1 MPTSFWSREGGWEHG
16 SCRWQDRVHTGGARG
31 IGLGIARA
39 FARAGAKLALA
50 DIDQASLATAK
61 SELSDL
67 TPVET
72 FILDV
77 RDRSAYA
84 RVADETESRLGSVSI
99 LCNNAGVA
107 GGRHVT
113 RLTYEDWDWV
123 IGINLTG
130 VINGVQTF
138 LPRMLKRG
146 GGGHI
151 VNTASGAGLAATSA
165 GLLYTTSKFA
175 VVGLSESL
183 RLELEPFK
191 IGVSVLCP
199 GPVNT
204 KIISNS
210 NDTRPSSSATVEE
223 TKMWESAITQANA
236 FLAAGAD
243 PNEVGEMVLAAVK
256 TDRLYIHTDRIMAG
270 LIEARAKALL
280 EALPAA
286 K

>member
-1 MPTSFWSREGGWEHG
+1 M
-16 SCRWQDRVHTGGARG
+16 DRVDGKTAFITGGARG

-39 FARAGAKLALA
+39 FARAGAKLAIA
-50 DIDQASLATAK
+50 DIDQASLAAAK
-61 SELSDL
+61 SELSAL
-67 TPVET
+67 TSIET
-72 FILDV
+72 FLLDV

-107 GGRHVT
+107 GDPHVT
-113 RLTYEDWDWV
+113 RLTYEYWDWV
-123 IGINLTG
+123 IGINLNG

-138 LPRMLKRG
+138 LPRMLKQG

-183 RLELEPFK
+183 RLALEPFQ

-204 KIISNS
+204 NIISNS
-210 NDTRPSSSATVEE
+210 RETQPSSPVSVEE
-223 TKMWESAITQANA
+223 TKKWEAAISQASA
-236 FLAAGAD
+236 FLAAGASPD
-243 PNEVGEMVLAAVK
+243 EVGEMVLGAVK
-256 TDRLYIHTDRIMAG
+256 SDRLYIHTDRIMAP

-280 EALPAA
+280 DAMPQA

>member
-1 MPTSFWSREGGWEHG
+1 M
-16 SCRWQDRVHTGGARG
+16 DRIDGKTAFITGGARG

-50 DIDQASLATAK
+50 DIDQSSLAAAK

-67 TPVET
+67 TAVET
-72 FILDV
+72 FLLDV

-84 RVADETESRLGSVSI
+84 RVADETESRIGPVSI

-107 GGRHVT
+107 GHQDVT
-113 RLTYEDWDWV
+113 RLTYEYWDWV
-123 IGINLTG
+123 IGINLNG
-130 VINGVQTF
+130 VINGIQTF
-138 LPRMLKRG
+138 LPRMLQRG
-146 GGGHI
+146 DGGHI
-151 VNTASGAGLAATSA
+151 VNTASGAGLAATGS
-165 GLLYTTSKFA
+165 GILYTTSKFA

-183 RLELEPFK
+183 RLALEPLK

-204 KIISNS
+204 KIVSNS
-210 NDTRPSSSATVEE
+210 DETRPSSSLSVEE
-223 TKMWESAITQANA
+223 TKMREAALRQANA
-236 FLAAGAD
+236 MLAAGVD

-256 TDRLYIHTDRIMAG
+256 ADRLYIHTDRIMAG
-270 LIEARAKALL
+270 LVESRAKALL
-280 EALPAA
+280 DAMPAS

>member
-1 MPTSFWSREGGWEHG
+1 MPRPFGREREVG
-16 SCRWQDRVHTGGARG
+16 SMDRVDGKTAFITGGARG

-39 FARAGAKLALA
+39 FARAGAKLALV
-50 DIDQASLATAK
+50 DIDRASLATAK
-61 SELSDL
+61 SELSKL
-67 TPVET
+67 TKVET
-72 FILDV
+72 FVLDV
-77 RDRSAYA
+77 RDRAAYA
-84 RVADETESRLGSVSI
+84 RIADDTESRLGPVSI

-107 GGRHVT
+107 GGQHVT
-113 RLTYEDWDWV
+113 RLTYEYWDWV
-123 IGINLTG
+123 IGINLNG
-130 VINGVQTF
+130 VINGIQTF

-146 GGGHI
+146 DGGHI
-151 VNTASGAGLAATSA
+151 VNTASGAGLAATSS
-165 GLLYTTSKFA
+165 GLLYTTSQFA

-183 RLELEPFK
+183 RLSLEPFK

-204 KIISNS
+204 KILSNS

-223 TKMWESAITQANA
+223 TKMWEAAITQANA

-243 PNEVGEMVLAAVK
+243 PNEVGEIVLAAVK
-256 TDRLYIHTDRIMAG
+256 TDRLYVHTARIMAG

-280 EALPAA
+280 DAMPPA

>member
-1 MPTSFWSREGGWEHG
+1 M
-16 SCRWQDRVHTGGARG
+16 DRVDGKTAFITGGARG

-50 DIDQASLATAK
+50 DIDQSSLAVAK

-67 TPVET
+67 TTVET
-72 FILDV
+72 FLLDV

-84 RVADETESRLGSVSI
+84 RVADETESRLGPVSI

-107 GGRHVT
+107 GDPHVAG
-113 RLTYEDWDWV
+113 LTYEYWDWV
-123 IGINLTG
+123 IGINLNG

-151 VNTASGAGLAATSA
+151 VNTASGAGLAATS

-183 RLELEPFK
+183 RRELEPFK

-210 NDTRPSSSATVEE
+210 NATRPSSSATVEE
-223 TKMWESAITQANA
+223 TKMRETAIVRANA
-236 FLAAGAD
+236 ILAAGVD

-270 LIEARAKALL
+270 LIESRAKSLL
-280 EALPAA
+280 DAMPPW